1 MKIVAAVLVF
11 TLVMMPTRALAQDTT
26 PPATTTAAT
35 TTSAP
40 PSAQFQ
46 LPDVGDFLPLHR
58 GTAAPRDGLLVDQA
72 EMLSIVQG
80 YDRLQH
86 LLDATVARDSETCD
100 VRVAIEHAHVTAAEE
115 RLTLR
120 DDLWGARQQELVA
133 QIQATQQQVMQA
145 QHAAERQWWES
156 PIMWGLIGA
165 LVASVVFIAVEV
177 R

>member
-1 MKIVAAVLVF
+1 MKIIATALAF
-11 TLVMMPTRALAQDTT
+11 AIALLPLRALAQDTA
-26 PPATTTAAT
+26 PSATTAALPT
-35 TTSAP
+35 A

-58 GTAAPRDGLLVDQA
+58 GAPAPRDGLLVDQA
-72 EMLSIVQG
+72 VMLSIVQG

-86 LLDATVARDSETCD
+86 LLDATATRDGELCD

-120 DDLWGARQQELVA
+120 DGLWEARQAELVQ
-133 QIQATQQQVMQA
+133 QITATQQQVLQA
-145 QHAAERQWWES
+145 QHAAERQFWES
-156 PIMWGLIGA
+156 PILWAVVGA
-165 LVASVVFIAVEV
+165 LVATAIFLAATV